1 MAQLKPLGEEARV
14 ERKRREVG
22 REREER
28 KEKENLRMNELWETI
43 KVYQPRLPFRE
54 FPPL

>member
-43 KVYQPRLPFRE
+43 KVYQP
-54 FPPL
+54 